1 MKKKRILKL
10 IIILVVT
17 GMVIGG
23 AIVLY
28 MFNMPHRDV
37 QSLKADYS
45 LTSTEIVNEYLR
57 DKDAANQK
65 YLATDGESKILEIT
79 GTVSNITENLNSQSV
94 ILIKNIGDKAGVR
107 ATMLPGTELLIS
119 ELKSGKPITVKGV
132 IRSGANYDEDLEMYE
147 NVVLEK
153 ASIINSKKNINQ

>member
-94 ILIKNIGDKAGVR
+94 ILIKNVGDKAGVR

>member
-23 AIVLY
+23 GIALY

-37 QSLKADYS
+37 QSQKADYS
-45 LTSTEIVNEYLR
+45 LTSTEIVNEYLN

-65 YLATDGESKILEIT
+65 YLAADGESKILEVT
-79 GTVSNITENLNSQSV
+79 GTVSNITENLNGQTV
-94 ILIKNIGDKAGVR
+94 ILIKNTGDKAGVR
-107 ATMLPGTELLIS
+107 ATILPGTELLIS
-119 ELKSGKPITVKGV
+119 ELKTGETITVKGV
-132 IRSGANYDEDLEMYE
+132 IRSGANYDDDLEMYE
-147 NVVLEK
+147 NVVLED
-153 ASIINSKKNINQ
+153 ASIINRQ

>member
-10 IIILVVT
+10 MIILVVT

-23 AIVLY
+23 GIALY

-37 QSLKADYS
+37 QSQKADYS
-45 LTSTEIVNEYLR
+45 LTSTEIVNEYLN

-65 YLATDGESKILEIT
+65 YLAADGESKILEIT
-79 GTVSNITENLNSQSV
+79 GTVSKITEDLNGQSV
-94 ILIKNIGDKAGVR
+94 ILIKNTGDKAGVR
-107 ATMLPGTELLIS
+107 ATMQPGSELLIS
-119 ELKSGKPITVKGV
+119 ELKTGETITVKGV

-153 ASIINSKKNINQ
+153 STIINRK